1 MKKTLH
7 PGLLRGLWGDN
18 AAGIGLGQNPCSFLW
33 VASVHRAQSWNLLI
47 TCLRDVNFK
56 SAALPPS
63 GRGRRVL
70 GVGSLSCVK
79 TSFSPQPVRTAPK
92 TE

>member
-1 MKKTLH
+1 MEKTLH

-18 AAGIGLGQNPCSFLW
+18 AAGICLGQNPCSFLW
-33 VASVHRAQSWNLLI
+33 VASVHRAENWNFLV
-47 TCLRDVNFK
+47 TCLRDANFK

-63 GRGRRVL
+63 GRRVL
-70 GVGSLSCVK
+70 GVGSLSCVE